1 MTRSLLALTAATI
14 VACSPAPAPA
24 AAEPAPPGSQTAVF
38 AGGCFWSAEKAFEHV
53 RGVSSVVSGFA
64 GGTVANPTYMQVVRG
79 GTGHQEAIQVTFDPR
94 VVSYRALVD
103 RFWRTIDPTDPN
115 GVFCDQG
122 PSYRT
127 AVFATEAQTAAANAS
142 RTAAETAL
150 GRRFVTPVRASARF
164 WPAEAEHQ
172 DYADRHPAQY
182 EAYRIGCRRTD
193 SLRRVWGAAAVT

>member
-1 MTRSLLALTAATI
+1 MIRPLVALAVLI
-14 VACSPAPAPA
+14 GACSPAPAAPA
-24 AAEPAPPGSQTAVF
+24 APPPPPGSQVAVF

-53 RGVSSVVSGFA
+53 RGVSSAVSGFT
-64 GGTVANPTYMQVVRG
+64 GGTTANPTYAQVVRG

-103 RFWRTIDPTDPN
+103 RFWRTIDPTEPG

-127 AVFATEAQTAAANAS
+127 AVFATAAQTEAAGAS
-142 RTAAETAL
+142 RTAAQAAL
-150 GRRFVTPVRASARF
+150 GRRFVTPVRPATRF
-164 WPAEAEHQ
+164 WPAGREHQ
-172 DYADRHPAQY
+172 NYAETHPAQY
-182 EAYRIGCRRTD
+182 EAYRIGCRRTE